1 MELISIPKSIGV
13 VTRYEIYTSIALITL
28 ILISVLWRE
37 ELEYRRHNRVE
48 VKTII
53 VPYPLPDSTHKGY
66 LGKRKTNPKYWN
78 KKYQDNLKFYSLAS
92 NDV

>member
-1 MELISIPKSIGV
+1 MD
-13 VTRYEIYTSIALITL
+13 VTRYEIYTAIALITV

-37 ELEYRRHNRVE
+37 ELEYRRQNRVE

-53 VPYPLPDSTHKGY
+53 IPHPLPDSTRNGY

-78 KKYQDNLKFYSLAS
+78 KKYENNLKFYSLA
-92 NDV
+92 NNGV

>member
-1 MELISIPKSIGV
+1 MSKYELYTAIGL
-13 VTRYEIYTSIALITL
+13 VTI

-66 LGKRKTNPKYWN
+66 LGKRKLNPKYWN
-78 KKYQDNLKFYSLAS
+78 KKYKYNLKFYSLAV

>member
-1 MELISIPKSIGV
+1 MD
-13 VTRYEIYTSIALITL
+13 VTRYEIYTAIALITI
-28 ILISVLWRE
+28 ILISVLWME

-53 VPYPLPDSTHKGY
+53 VPHPLPDSTHKGY
-66 LGKRKTNPKYWN
+66 LGKRKANPKYWN